1 MWPIFPP
8 DSEVN
13 SNMNQGCGTASIQSL
28 LEGWS
33 GNRGQ
38 QIIIYLEV
46 QSSGSI
52 AATGARWLLLSV
64 VKEGK
69 KGEKSWR

>member
-13 SNMNQGCGTASIQSL
+13 LNINQGCRTTSIPSL

-38 QIIIYLEV
+38 QTIIYLEV

-64 VKEGK
+64 VKEER